1 MRTVSS
7 IAAIATL
14 LAAMPSAGADVPA
27 YPTKTIR
34 IVVPFPPGG
43 ISDVMARVLA
53 QKFSESWGQS
63 AVVENRTGA
72 GGNIGAEAVA
82 KAPPDGYTLLLGAI
96 GTHAVNVSL
105 FSKIGYDPVR
115 DFAPIALILKS
126 DNLLVV
132 HPSLPVKTVKEMIA
146 LAKAKPGQLTYAS
159 AGAGTAGHLAG
170 ELFKL
175 LGKLEIVHIP
185 YKGNVPAITDL
196 IGGQTSMTFATLPT
210 VLPQVQGGRLRAI
223 ASTGGRRNA
232 ALPET
237 PTVAETLP
245 GFEVTNWIAMSAPA
259 GTAPEIVNKVNAE
272 IMRVMRLPEVS
283 SRLSAE
289 GANFTV
295 NTPAEFSTFQKAE
308 MNKWGK
314 VIRDAGLRVD

>member
-1 MRTVSS
+1 MKNF
-7 IAAIATL
+7 AAIAVFACVSCSP
-14 LAAMPSAGADVPA
+14 AAFAADTN
-27 YPTKTIR
+27 YPVKPVR
-34 IVVPFPPGG
+34 IIVPFPPGG
-43 ISDVMARVLA
+43 IADVMARVFA
-53 QKFSESWGQS
+53 QKFTDSWGQP
-63 AVVENRTGA
+63 AVVDNRTGA
-72 GGNIGAEAVA
+72 GGNIGTEAVA
-82 KAPPDGYTLLLGAI
+82 KSPNDGYTLLLGAI

-159 AGAGTAGHLAG
+159 AGSGTAGHLAG

-175 LGKLEIVHIP
+175 LAKVDIVHIP

-210 VLPQVQGGRLRAI
+210 VLPQVQSNRLRAI
-223 ASTGGRRNA
+223 ASTGARRNA
-232 ALPET
+232 ALPDT
-237 PTVAETLP
+237 PAVAETLP

-272 IMRVMRLPEVS
+272 IMRVMRLPDVS
-283 SRLSAE
+283 SRLAAE
-289 GANFTV
+289 GANFTP
-295 NTPAEFSTFQKAE
+295 NTPAEFAAFQKAE
-308 MNKWGK
+308 IAKWAR
-314 VIRDAGLRVD
+314 VIKEAGVRAD

>member
-1 MRTVSS
+1 MKKTAGIVVV
-7 IAAIATL
+7 AIAWLTP
-14 LAAMPSAGADVPA
+14 AAFAADA
-27 YPTKTIR
+27 SYPNKSIR

-43 ISDVMARVLA
+43 IADVMARVFA
-53 QKFSESWGQS
+53 QKFTDSWGQA
-63 AVVENRTGA
+63 AVVDNRTGA

-82 KAPPDGYTLLLGAI
+82 KSPPDGYTLLLGAI

-105 FSKIGYDPVR
+105 FTKIGYDPVR

-146 LAKAKPGQLTYAS
+146 LAKTNPGQLTYAS
-159 AGAGTAGHLAG
+159 AGSGTAGHLAG

-175 LGKLEIVHIP
+175 LAKVDIVHIP

-210 VLPQVQGGRLRAI
+210 VLPQVQSNRLRAI
-223 ASTGGRRNA
+223 ASTGARRNS
-232 ALPET
+232 ALPDT
-237 PTVAETLP
+237 PAVAETLP

-283 SRLSAE
+283 TRLAAE
-289 GANFTV
+289 GANFTA
-295 NTPAEFSTFQKAE
+295 NSPAEFAVFQKAE
-308 MNKWGK
+308 IAKWAK
-314 VIRDAGLRVD
+314 VIKEARIAVD

>member
-1 MRTVSS
+1 MNKLST
-7 IAAIATL
+7 
-14 LAAMPSAGADVPA
+14 LAALGLCLGTQSTVAADASWPA
-27 YPTKTIR
+27 KPIR
-34 IVVPFPPGG
+34 IIVPFPPGG
-43 ISDVMARVLA
+43 IADVMARVFA
-53 QKFSESWGQS
+53 QKFTDSWGQQ
-63 AVVENRTGA
+63 AVVDNRTGA
-72 GGNIGAEAVA
+72 GGNIGTEAVA
-82 KAPPDGYTLLLGAI
+82 KSPNDGYTLLLGAI

-159 AGAGTAGHLAG
+159 AGSGTAGHLAG

-175 LGKLEIVHIP
+175 IAKVDIVHIP

-210 VLPQVQGGRLRAI
+210 VLPQVQANRLRAI
-223 ASTGGRRNA
+223 ASTGTRRNNA
-232 ALPET
+232 TPDT

-245 GFEVTNWIAMSAPA
+245 SFEVTNWIAMSAPA

-283 SRLSAE
+283 SRLAAE
-289 GANFTV
+289 GANFTP
-295 NTPAEFSTFQKAE
+295 NTPAEFTAFQKAE
-308 MNKWGK
+308 IAKWAK
-314 VIRDAGLRVD
+314 VIKEAGVRAD